1 MENPSDSL
9 NRKLQFTV
17 CRTSFQ
23 PYVVQLKEGI
33 YDPKEAYCHVVISK
47 RADNGQLE
55 PVCRLRVDMD
65 PPPRPPTPPP
75 PIVIRP
81 QNLVM
86 EKPRPKSAN
95 PFSSRRRRFRRT
107 SVTSVESRSSNKS
120 TEEKIKDFTRY
131 KPGNCTNI
139 FMRHMF
145 TKSGKESIPRPN
157 PSVNHANLKLA

>member
-1 MENPSDSL
+1 LENPSDSL

-75 PIVIRP
+75 PILIRP
-81 QNLVM
+81 QSIVT
-86 EKPRPKSAN
+86 ERPRPKSAN
-95 PFSSRRRRFRRT
+95 PFIGRRKTRRSSSVQSEFSVPSSSR
-107 SVTSVESRSSNKS
+107 SNSKKS
-120 TEEKIKDFTRY
+120 IKDRIKDLTGY
-131 KPGNCTNI
+131 NPGNCTNI
-139 FMRHMF
+139 VVLYIFR
-145 TKSGKESIPRPN
+145 KSVTRKRI
-157 PSVNHANLKLA
+157 

>member
-1 MENPSDSL
+1 LENPSDSL

-33 YDPKEAYCHVVISK
+33 FDPKEAYCHVVIFK
-47 RADNGQLE
+47 RSDNGQLE

-81 QNLVM
+81 QSLDT

-95 PFSSRRRRFRRT
+95 PLSGRRKTRRSSSVQSEFSVPSSSR
-107 SVTSVESRSSNKS
+107 SNPKKS
-120 TEEKIKDFTRY
+120 TRERINDLLTY
-131 KPGNCTNI
+131 NPGNCTDKCVTYSEI
-139 FMRHMF
+139 H
-145 TKSGKESIPRPN
+145 
-157 PSVNHANLKLA
+157 